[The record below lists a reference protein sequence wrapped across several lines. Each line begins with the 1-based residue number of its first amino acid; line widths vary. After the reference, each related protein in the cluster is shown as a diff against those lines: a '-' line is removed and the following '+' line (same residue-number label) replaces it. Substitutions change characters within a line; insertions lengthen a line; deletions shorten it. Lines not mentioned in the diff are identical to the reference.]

1 MKKET
6 IAAAAAAIALSGA
19 AGAHEFV
26 CEKTIEGEVVHVV
39 DSYPATLHFRIVVT
53 NTHPTD
59 ASTALWMR
67 DDALAKFLPAVP
79 FTVEAGRSLELDA
92 EITVKSR
99 VECLKL
105 SHARARPSAAGSGPP
120 ARQLQGAGRR
130 RGGGFRRC
138 VRGRHGVDR
147 EGQAR
152 GRRAVPYAAPRR
164 QGEPHRRAQA
174 CRHPAGSRAVPRA
187 I

>member
-39 DSYPATLHFRIVVT
+39 DSYPATLHFRIIVT

-59 ASTALWMR
+59 ASTALGVR

-79 FTVEAGRSLELDA
+79 FTVEPGRSLELGA
-92 EITVKSR
+92 AITVRSR
-99 VECLKL
+99 AECLRL
-105 SHARARPSAAGSGPP
+105 SHAP
-120 ARQLQGAGRR
+120 ACNG
-130 RGGGFRRC
+130 
-138 VRGRHGVDR
+138 GVDDIFQVSFDGGLAQCAAR
-147 EGQAR
+147 LICMHDDGVEGAAR
-152 GRRAVPYAAPRR
+152 
-164 QGEPHRRAQA
+164 
-174 CRHPAGSRAVPRA
+174 
-187 I
+187 